1 MEGVAL
7 GGLDLSRVRAVRSLR
22 RLSPPRVL
30 TRWAVTVRD
39 WRRTTRFRRF
49 WASRGSSVAGWDRS
63 PIHTSDSAGVR
74 GDLVCVGTWCEQ
86 HRLTVLPLATKALTS
101 REKANGIRAQKR
113 RCSWW
118 C

>member
-1 MEGVAL
+1 MIGKARAFPPAL
-7 GGLDLSRVRAVRSLR
+7 KMGTAYRAPAYYLKEVG
-22 RLSPPRVL
+22 
-30 TRWAVTVRD
+30 
-39 WRRTTRFRRF
+39 
-49 WASRGSSVAGWDRS
+49 RGSNVAGWDRS

-118 C
+118 CKANSQKAG